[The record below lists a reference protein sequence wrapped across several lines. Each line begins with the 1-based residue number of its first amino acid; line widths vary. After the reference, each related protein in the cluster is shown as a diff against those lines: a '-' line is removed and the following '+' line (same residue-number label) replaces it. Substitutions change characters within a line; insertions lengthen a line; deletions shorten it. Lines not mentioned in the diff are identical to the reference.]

1 MFREGQLQ
9 VGRTVGARYTRTWE
23 GSRGDHRETVIRA
36 CGDVHG
42 RPTYS
47 LDCALCAIHPK
58 VSNREETVRAA
69 MENKTA
75 RGRRRARNNPN
86 LPYLALRCKP
96 QTSLL
101 IVVPRGPNNG
111 DGTPWGRRTTRTR
124 GQLYRT
130 VGARYTRN
138 MGGAAQ
144 RPSRNGHTR
153 LRRRTRTSDMFVG
166 LARPLA
172 CAVCAIHPKVSNFFD
187 RDDKIEKRLFARPR
201 RTRRR
206 EDVVEFAITQTGRI
220 LLSITV

>member
-1 MFREGQLQ
+1 MAMARRGAAGLRGRAGSCTGQSGHDIREHG
-9 VGRTVGARYTRTWE
+9 
-23 GSRGDHRETVIRA
+23 RETVIRA

-47 LDCALCAIHPK
+47 LDCAL
-58 VSNREETVRAA
+58 NREETVRAA

-153 LRRRTRTSDMFVG
+153 LRRRIRTSGIFVG
-166 LARPLA
+166 LR
-172 CAVCAIHPKVSNFFD
+172 AVCDTSEN
-187 RDDKIEKRLFARPR
+187 
-201 RTRRR
+201 
-206 EDVVEFAITQTGRI
+206 Q
-220 LLSITV
+220 